1 MALAPS
7 TARFILVAFAHL
19 ASTAAMI
26 APAVVNGFPLVY
38 DDTGIYIRGAF
49 PLAIAPERP
58 IFYSLM
64 IAALLPS
71 AGWGLWPVVLA
82 QGFFATFVLSA
93 AFRHIRGPKAIAGV
107 VGLAAALT
115 PLTALP
121 WLASQITPDI
131 FAPILV
137 LALFLL
143 ACGEETLSGR
153 TRAGLF
159 ALAVFS
165 MALHFSH
172 LFLGIALMLMAL
184 ATRRFGDSRLSL
196 KLPVA
201 AVVMAIV
208 GAGAVNVALTRDVF
222 PGRGGPIFV
231 LSRLVQDGI
240 VHRFLQETC
249 PSPDYRLCAFRD
261 TLPKTADQFLRMD
274 TRALDRMGGWGPAGI
289 DEAGRIIAETL
300 VLYPGMHLR
309 AAVAAI
315 WRQFLGIRTGEGL
328 SPNFGPT
335 RSDLETYLPA
345 AVPAFDKSLQQQGRL
360 DFLTLN
366 LVHIPAGVVGQIFL
380 ILALIFARDTAGGGL
395 TTLFGFVAAG
405 LVANAIICGILSNPN
420 DRYQSRMIWLV
431 ALAVALAIVGG
442 PRLGGPRGRQADRSK
457 NIPVK

>member
-1 MALAPS
+1 MAPAPP

-19 ASTAAMI
+19 ASTMAMI
-26 APAVVNGFPLVY
+26 APAIVNGFPLVY
-38 DDTGIYIRGAF
+38 DDTGIHIHGAF
-49 PLAIAPERP
+49 TLDVAPERP
-58 IFYSLM
+58 IFYSLL
-64 IAALLPS
+64 IAALQPW
-71 AGWGLWPVVLA
+71 AAWGLWPVVLA
-82 QGFFATFVLSA
+82 QGLFATFILSA
-93 AFRHIRGPKAIAGV
+93 TYRHIRGPKVTAGV

-143 ACGEETLSGR
+143 ACGEDTLSGR

-159 ALAVFS
+159 ALAVLS

-172 LFLGIALMLMAL
+172 LFLGVALMLMAL
-184 ATRRFGDSRLSL
+184 AARGFGNSRLSL
-196 KLPVA
+196 KLPLAAVA
-201 AVVMAIV
+201 AAIV
-208 GAGAVNVALTRDVF
+208 GAGAVNFALTRDAF
-222 PGRGGPIFV
+222 PGRGEPIFV

-261 TLPKTADQFLRMD
+261 TLPKPADQFLWAD
-274 TRALDRMGGWGPAGI
+274 TRALDRMGGWSPQGI
-289 DEAGRIIAETL
+289 DEAGRIIAETV
-300 VLYPGMHLR
+300 VLYPGIHLR
-309 AAVAAI
+309 VAAAAI

-328 SPNFGPT
+328 SPNFGST
-335 RSDLETYLPA
+335 RSYLETYLPA
-345 AVPAFDKSLQQQGRL
+345 GVAAFENSLQQQGRL

-380 ILALIFARDTAGGGL
+380 VLALTFARDTAGRGL
-395 TTLFGFVAAG
+395 TTLFDFVAAG
-405 LVANAIICGILSNPN
+405 LVANAIICGILLNPN

-442 PRLGGPRGRQADRSK
+442 PRLSGPRGRQADTSK
-457 NIPVK
+457 NMPVK

>member
-19 ASTAAMI
+19 ASTAAMV
-26 APAVVNGFPLVY
+26 APAIVNGFPLVY
-38 DDTGIYIRGAF
+38 DDTGIYIHGAF
-49 PLAIAPERP
+49 TLEVAPERP
-58 IFYSLM
+58 IFYGLM
-64 IAALLPS
+64 IAALQPS
-71 AGWGLWPVVLA
+71 ASWGLWPVVLA
-82 QGFFATFVLSA
+82 QGLFATFVVSA
-93 AFRHIRGPKAIAGV
+93 TFRHSRGPKATAGV

-143 ACGEETLSGR
+143 ACGEGTLTGR

-159 ALAVFS
+159 ALAVLS
-165 MALHFSH
+165 MASHFSH
-172 LFLGIALMLMAL
+172 LFLGVALILIALA
-184 ATRRFGDSRLSL
+184 ARGFGGGLLSL

-201 AVVMAIV
+201 AVVTAIV
-208 GAGAVNVALTRDVF
+208 GAGAVNLALTRDAF
-222 PGRGGPIFV
+222 SGRGEPIFV

-240 VHRFLQETC
+240 VQRFLQETC

-261 TLPKTADQFLRMD
+261 TLPKTADQFLWTD
-274 TRALDRMGGWGPAGI
+274 TRALDRMGGWGPVGI
-289 DEAGRIIAETL
+289 DEAGRVIVETL

-309 AAVAAI
+309 AAAAAI

-335 RSDLETYLPA
+335 RAYLETHLPGE
-345 AVPAFDKSLQQQGRL
+345 VPAFENSLQQQGRL

-380 ILALIFARDTAGGGL
+380 ILALIFARDTAGRGL
-395 TTLFGFVAAG
+395 TTLFDFVAAG
-405 LVANAIICGILSNPN
+405 LVANATICGILSNPN

-442 PRLGGPRGRQADRSK
+442 PRGRQADRSK
-457 NIPVK
+457 NMPVK